1 MGSHRPRDEVEAIV
15 GVAEEEVGE
24 ETTRRTVVEVVLG
37 GEGPI
42 LEVEAEDTFPT
53 VSLFHLDGSD
63 QRTVVE
69 GTLMAARWDVA
80 MRGAMN
86 Q

>member
-1 MGSHRPRDEVEAIV
+1 MGSHKPRDEVEAIV
-15 GVAEEEVGE
+15 GVAEEAVGE
-24 ETTRRTVVEVVLG
+24 ETTRRTVVEVVVG

-42 LEVEAEDTFPT
+42 LEVDAEDTFPT
-53 VSLFHLDGSD
+53 VDLFHLDGSA
-63 QRTVVE
+63 QRAVVE
-69 GTLMAARWDVA
+69 GTLMAPRWDVA